1 MKPNKKKLSLD
12 PYAGTDFAGI
22 FTAEDN
28 DDHICVKVEQESY
41 LRLEKYPYTGAQNC
55 SQRSHSVH
63 LKLNI

>member
-28 DDHICVKVEQESY
+28 DNHVCVKVE
-41 LRLEKYPYTGAQNC
+41 
-55 SQRSHSVH
+55 
-63 LKLNI
+63 